1 MKSSSVLVDFR
12 KKKEEFD
19 LREDLVKKGVKYV
32 IYVLGIV

>member
-19 LREDLVKKGVKYV
+19 LSEDLVKKGVKCV
-32 IYVLGIV
+32 ICMLGIV